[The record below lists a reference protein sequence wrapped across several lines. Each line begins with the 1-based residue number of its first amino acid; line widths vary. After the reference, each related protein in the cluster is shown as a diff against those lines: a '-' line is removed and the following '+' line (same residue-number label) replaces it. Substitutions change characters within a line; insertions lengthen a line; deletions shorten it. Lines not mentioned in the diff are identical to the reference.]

1 MELVVRFVA
10 ELDLALVLV
19 VKHVDLGMVDTF
31 VVVDMDFADIG
42 FHGIA
47 ELRMDFVDT
56 EFHELVGLSIDFAGM
71 SFREIAELRMDFVGM
86 SFREI
91 AELRMDFVG
100 IVFHEFVVLRMNFVD
115 VQIPVVVVLGL
126 QAAALDIVVL
136 DFEDSM
142 VVAGKDVDCYRTFY
156 FLLQILH
163 DYACKIVYGQT
174 RKYVMKK

>member
-10 ELDLALVLV
+10 ELDLMLVPV
-19 VKHVDLGMVDTF
+19 VKHAGPGMVDTC
-31 VVVDMDFADIG
+31 VVVDRDFADIG

-71 SFREIAELRMDFVGM
+71 SFREIAELR
-86 SFREI
+86 I
-91 AELRMDFVG
+91 DFVG
-100 IVFHEFVVLRMNFVD
+100 IVFREFVVLRMNFVD

-142 VVAGKDVDCYRTFY
+142 VAADKDVDCYRTFY

-163 DYACKIVYGQT
+163 DYAYKIVYGQT